1 MENFRPGTMERW
13 GFSWES
19 LHALNPKLIL
29 ARTSG
34 FGQKG
39 PYAQRPGFGT
49 VAEAM
54 SGFAHITGFPDG
66 PPTLPPFALA
76 DGISA
81 LCGTYA
87 VMMALYHRDVHDAPG
102 QEIDIAIYEPI
113 TMVLGPQPLEYD
125 QLGYV
130 QMRTGNAIPFAAPR
144 NAYRCKDGRYV
155 VISASAEN
163 IFKRVMRAVGREDLA
178 DDPRMV
184 TQAGR
189 VEHMA
194 ELDDAIQGW
203 IGEHSLEE
211 TTAHFEEHECALGP
225 IYDVAQFVAD
235 PHVQARETI
244 TTVEDDELGP
254 IRMQNV
260 IPRLNGSPGAI
271 RWAGPPMGKHT
282 DEVLEGIGY
291 DAAAIAA
298 LERQGRHLAFAMK
311 APPEH
316 CVFVFHEGYYA
327 YIGQHV
333 LQAEKYR
340 KTHARLREAGLPE
353 SVLSCTAYGEG
364 QEELALVHTPEYL
377 VDLRSGV
384 HTART
389 APSELPI
396 SEEIVNASFLA
407 TGGTLLAAREALE
420 RGRAVN
426 LTGGFH
432 HAFADQAEG
441 FCYVNDLAV
450 AVRVL
455 MKEGRH
461 QKSSRYRLRPAPGK
475 RHRRHLPA
483 RGGGV
488 HLLHPPGEHLS
499 AKEEK
504 QHRRRPLRPRH

>member
-1 MENFRPGTMERW
+1 MNETKKMPLEGVRVIDIGTLFAGPWIATYMADFGADVIKIEHPRGDSLRNFASQKDGVSLWWKLASRNKKSITCNISSPEGQEILRKLCEGADVLVENFRPGTMERW

-19 LHALNPKLIL
+19 LHALNPRLIL

-178 DDPRMV
+178 DDPRMI

-189 VEHMA
+189 VENMA
-194 ELDDAIQGW
+194 ELDGAIQLW
-203 IGEHSLEE
+203 IGEHTLEE
-211 TTAHFEEHECALGP
+211 TTAHFEKHECALGP
-225 IYDVAQFVAD
+225 IYDVAQFMAD

-271 RWAGPPMGKHT
+271 RWAGPSIGKHT

-291 DAAAIAA
+291 DASAISA
-298 LERQGRHLAFAMK
+298 LRDK
-311 APPEH
+311 
-316 CVFVFHEGYYA
+316 
-327 YIGQHV
+327 
-333 LQAEKYR
+333 
-340 KTHARLREAGLPE
+340 
-353 SVLSCTAYGEG
+353 
-364 QEELALVHTPEYL
+364 
-377 VDLRSGV
+377 GV
-384 HTART
+384 
-389 APSELPI
+389 I
-396 SEEIVNASFLA
+396 
-407 TGGTLLAAREALE
+407 
-420 RGRAVN
+420 
-426 LTGGFH
+426 
-432 HAFADQAEG
+432 
-441 FCYVNDLAV
+441 
-450 AVRVL
+450 
-455 MKEGRH
+455 
-461 QKSSRYRLRPAPGK
+461 
-475 RHRRHLPA
+475 
-483 RGGGV
+483 
-488 HLLHPPGEHLS
+488 
-499 AKEEK
+499 
-504 QHRRRPLRPRH
+504 

>member
-1 MENFRPGTMERW
+1 MNETKKMPLEGVRVIDIGTLFAGPWIATYMADFGADVIKIEHPRGDSLRNFASQKDGVSLWWKLASRNKKSITCNISSPEGQEILRKLCESADVLVENFRPGTMERW

-19 LHALNPKLIL
+19 LHALNPRLIL

-178 DDPRMV
+178 DDPRMI

-189 VEHMA
+189 VENMA
-194 ELDDAIQGW
+194 ELDGAIQLW
-203 IGEHSLEE
+203 IGEHTLDE
-211 TTAHFEEHECALGP
+211 TIAHFEKHECALGP
-225 IYDVAQFVAD
+225 IYDVAQFMAD

-254 IRMQNV
+254 IKMQNV

-271 RWAGPPMGKHT
+271 RWAGPSMGKHT

-291 DAAAIAA
+291 DASAISA
-298 LERQGRHLAFAMK
+298 LRDK
-311 APPEH
+311 
-316 CVFVFHEGYYA
+316 
-327 YIGQHV
+327 
-333 LQAEKYR
+333 
-340 KTHARLREAGLPE
+340 
-353 SVLSCTAYGEG
+353 
-364 QEELALVHTPEYL
+364 
-377 VDLRSGV
+377 GV
-384 HTART
+384 
-389 APSELPI
+389 I
-396 SEEIVNASFLA
+396 
-407 TGGTLLAAREALE
+407 
-420 RGRAVN
+420 
-426 LTGGFH
+426 
-432 HAFADQAEG
+432 
-441 FCYVNDLAV
+441 
-450 AVRVL
+450 
-455 MKEGRH
+455 
-461 QKSSRYRLRPAPGK
+461 
-475 RHRRHLPA
+475 
-483 RGGGV
+483 
-488 HLLHPPGEHLS
+488 
-499 AKEEK
+499 
-504 QHRRRPLRPRH
+504 

>member
-1 MENFRPGTMERW
+1 MSETKKMPLEGVRVIDIGTLFAGPWIATYMADFGAEVIKIEHPRGDSLRNFASQKDGVSLWWKLASRNKKSITCNISSPEGQEIVRKLCESADVLVENFRPGTMERW
-13 GFSWES
+13 GFSWEN
-19 LHALNPKLIL
+19 LHALNSKLIL

-49 VAEAM
+49 LAEAM

-163 IFKRVMRAVGREDLA
+163 IFKRVMRAVGREDLG

-189 VEHMA
+189 VENMA
-194 ELDDAIQGW
+194 ELDGAIQAW
-203 IGEHSLEE
+203 ISEHTLDE
-211 TTAHFEEHECALGP
+211 TITHFEKHECALGP
-225 IYDVAQFVAD
+225 IYDVAQFMAD

-244 TTVEDDELGP
+244 TTVEDEELGP
-254 IRMQNV
+254 IKMQNV
-260 IPRLNGSPGAI
+260 IPKLNGSPGTI

-291 DAAAIAA
+291 DSATIS
-298 LERQGRHLAFAMK
+298 G
-311 APPEH
+311 
-316 CVFVFHEGYYA
+316 
-327 YIGQHV
+327 
-333 LQAEKYR
+333 
-340 KTHARLREAGLPE
+340 LRDKG
-353 SVLSCTAYGEG
+353 
-364 QEELALVHTPEYL
+364 
-377 VDLRSGV
+377 
-384 HTART
+384 
-389 APSELPI
+389 
-396 SEEIVNASFLA
+396 IV
-407 TGGTLLAAREALE
+407 
-420 RGRAVN
+420 
-426 LTGGFH
+426 
-432 HAFADQAEG
+432 
-441 FCYVNDLAV
+441 
-450 AVRVL
+450 
-455 MKEGRH
+455 
-461 QKSSRYRLRPAPGK
+461 
-475 RHRRHLPA
+475 
-483 RGGGV
+483 
-488 HLLHPPGEHLS
+488 
-499 AKEEK
+499 
-504 QHRRRPLRPRH
+504 

>member
-1 MENFRPGTMERW
+1 MSEHKQMPLEGVRVIDIGTLFAGPWIATYMADFGADVIKIEHPRGDSLRNFASQKDGVSLWWKLASRNKKSITCNISSPEGQEVLRKLCENADVLVENFRPGTMERW

-49 VAEAM
+49 LAEAM

-144 NAYRCKDGRYV
+144 NAYRCKDERYV

-163 IFKRVMRAVGREDLA
+163 IFKRVMRAVGREDLG

-189 VEHMA
+189 VENMA
-194 ELDDAIQGW
+194 ELDGAIQAW
-203 IGEHSLEE
+203 ISEHTLEE
-211 TTAHFEEHECALGP
+211 TIAHFEKHECALGP
-225 IYDVAQFVAD
+225 IYDVAQFMAD
-235 PHVQARETI
+235 PQVQARETI
-244 TTVEDDELGP
+244 TTVEDEELGP
-254 IRMQNV
+254 IKMQNV

-291 DAAAIAA
+291 DDSAISA
-298 LERQGRHLAFAMK
+298 LRDKG
-311 APPEH
+311 
-316 CVFVFHEGYYA
+316 
-327 YIGQHV
+327 I
-333 LQAEKYR
+333 
-340 KTHARLREAGLPE
+340 
-353 SVLSCTAYGEG
+353 
-364 QEELALVHTPEYL
+364 
-377 VDLRSGV
+377 
-384 HTART
+384 
-389 APSELPI
+389 I
-396 SEEIVNASFLA
+396 
-407 TGGTLLAAREALE
+407 
-420 RGRAVN
+420 
-426 LTGGFH
+426 
-432 HAFADQAEG
+432 
-441 FCYVNDLAV
+441 
-450 AVRVL
+450 
-455 MKEGRH
+455 
-461 QKSSRYRLRPAPGK
+461 
-475 RHRRHLPA
+475 
-483 RGGGV
+483 
-488 HLLHPPGEHLS
+488 
-499 AKEEK
+499 
-504 QHRRRPLRPRH
+504 

>member
-1 MENFRPGTMERW
+1 MNETRKMPLEGVRVIDIGTLFAGPWIATYMADFGAEVIKIEHPRGDSLRNFASQKDGVSLWWKLASRNKKSITCNISSPEGQEILRKLCESADVLVENFRPGTMERW

-19 LHALNPKLIL
+19 LHALNPRLIL

-178 DDPRMV
+178 DDPRMI

-189 VEHMA
+189 VENMA
-194 ELDDAIQGW
+194 ELDGAIQLW
-203 IGEHSLEE
+203 IGEHTLDE
-211 TTAHFEEHECALGP
+211 TITHFEKHECALGP
-225 IYDVAQFVAD
+225 IYDVAQFMED

-271 RWAGPPMGKHT
+271 RWAGPSIGKHT

-291 DAAAIAA
+291 DASAISA
-298 LERQGRHLAFAMK
+298 LRDK
-311 APPEH
+311 
-316 CVFVFHEGYYA
+316 
-327 YIGQHV
+327 
-333 LQAEKYR
+333 
-340 KTHARLREAGLPE
+340 
-353 SVLSCTAYGEG
+353 
-364 QEELALVHTPEYL
+364 
-377 VDLRSGV
+377 GV
-384 HTART
+384 
-389 APSELPI
+389 I
-396 SEEIVNASFLA
+396 
-407 TGGTLLAAREALE
+407 
-420 RGRAVN
+420 
-426 LTGGFH
+426 
-432 HAFADQAEG
+432 
-441 FCYVNDLAV
+441 
-450 AVRVL
+450 
-455 MKEGRH
+455 
-461 QKSSRYRLRPAPGK
+461 
-475 RHRRHLPA
+475 
-483 RGGGV
+483 
-488 HLLHPPGEHLS
+488 
-499 AKEEK
+499 
-504 QHRRRPLRPRH
+504 

>member
-1 MENFRPGTMERW
+1 MPLEGVRVIDVGTLFAGPWIATYMADFGAEVIKIEHPRGDSLRNFASQKDGVSLWWKLASRNKKSITCNISSPEGQEVLRKLCEDADVLVENFRPGTMERW

-19 LHALNPKLIL
+19 LHALNPRLIL

-49 VAEAM
+49 LAEAM

-163 IFKRVMRAVGREDLA
+163 IFRRVMRAVGREDLA

-189 VEHMA
+189 VEHMN

-203 IGEHSLEE
+203 IGERTLDE
-211 TTAHFEEHECALGP
+211 TTAHFERHECALGP
-225 IYDVAQFVAD
+225 IYDVAQFMAD

-244 TTVEDDELGP
+244 TTVEDEELGP

-260 IPRLNGSPGAI
+260 IPRLNGSPGTI

-282 DEVLEGIGY
+282 DEVLESIGY
-291 DAAAIAA
+291 DGAAISA
-298 LERQGRHLAFAMK
+298 LRDK
-311 APPEH
+311 
-316 CVFVFHEGYYA
+316 
-327 YIGQHV
+327 
-333 LQAEKYR
+333 
-340 KTHARLREAGLPE
+340 
-353 SVLSCTAYGEG
+353 
-364 QEELALVHTPEYL
+364 
-377 VDLRSGV
+377 GV
-384 HTART
+384 
-389 APSELPI
+389 I
-396 SEEIVNASFLA
+396 
-407 TGGTLLAAREALE
+407 
-420 RGRAVN
+420 
-426 LTGGFH
+426 
-432 HAFADQAEG
+432 
-441 FCYVNDLAV
+441 
-450 AVRVL
+450 
-455 MKEGRH
+455 
-461 QKSSRYRLRPAPGK
+461 
-475 RHRRHLPA
+475 
-483 RGGGV
+483 
-488 HLLHPPGEHLS
+488 
-499 AKEEK
+499 
-504 QHRRRPLRPRH
+504 

>member
-1 MENFRPGTMERW
+1 MNETKKMPLEGVRVIDIGTLFAGPWIATYMADFGADVIKIEHPRGDSLRNFASQKDGVSLWWKLASRNKKSITCNISSPEGQEILRKLCESADVLVENFRPGTMERW
-13 GFSWES
+13 GLSWES
-19 LHALNPKLIL
+19 LHALNPRLIL

-144 NAYRCKDGRYV
+144 NAYRCKDDRYV

-163 IFKRVMRAVGREDLA
+163 IFKRVMRAVGREDLG

-194 ELDDAIQGW
+194 ELDGAIQGW
-203 IGEHSLEE
+203 IGGHTLEE
-211 TTAHFEEHECALGP
+211 TIAHFEEHECALGP
-225 IYDVAQFVAD
+225 IYDVAQFMAD

-260 IPRLNGSPGAI
+260 IPRLGGSPGAI

-291 DAAAIAA
+291 DVPAISA
-298 LERQGRHLAFAMK
+298 LRDK
-311 APPEH
+311 
-316 CVFVFHEGYYA
+316 
-327 YIGQHV
+327 
-333 LQAEKYR
+333 
-340 KTHARLREAGLPE
+340 
-353 SVLSCTAYGEG
+353 
-364 QEELALVHTPEYL
+364 
-377 VDLRSGV
+377 GV
-384 HTART
+384 
-389 APSELPI
+389 I
-396 SEEIVNASFLA
+396 
-407 TGGTLLAAREALE
+407 
-420 RGRAVN
+420 
-426 LTGGFH
+426 
-432 HAFADQAEG
+432 
-441 FCYVNDLAV
+441 
-450 AVRVL
+450 
-455 MKEGRH
+455 
-461 QKSSRYRLRPAPGK
+461 
-475 RHRRHLPA
+475 
-483 RGGGV
+483 
-488 HLLHPPGEHLS
+488 
-499 AKEEK
+499 
-504 QHRRRPLRPRH
+504 

>member
-1 MENFRPGTMERW
+1 MSEHKQMPLEGVRVIDIGTLFAGPWIATYMADFGADVIKIEHPRGDSLRNFASQKDGVSLWWKLASRNKKSITCNISSPEGQEILRKLCENADVLVENFRPGTMERW

-49 VAEAM
+49 LAEAM

-163 IFKRVMRAVGREDLA
+163 IFKRVMRAVGREDLG

-189 VEHMA
+189 VEHMV
-194 ELDDAIQGW
+194 ELDGAIQAW
-203 IGEHSLEE
+203 IGGHTLEE
-211 TTAHFEEHECALGP
+211 TIAHFEKHECALGP
-225 IYDVAQFVAD
+225 IYDVAQFMAD
-235 PHVQARETI
+235 PQVQARETI
-244 TTVEDDELGP
+244 TTVEDEELGP
-254 IRMQNV
+254 IKMQNV

-291 DAAAIAA
+291 DDSAISA
-298 LERQGRHLAFAMK
+298 LRDKG
-311 APPEH
+311 
-316 CVFVFHEGYYA
+316 
-327 YIGQHV
+327 I
-333 LQAEKYR
+333 
-340 KTHARLREAGLPE
+340 
-353 SVLSCTAYGEG
+353 
-364 QEELALVHTPEYL
+364 
-377 VDLRSGV
+377 
-384 HTART
+384 
-389 APSELPI
+389 I
-396 SEEIVNASFLA
+396 
-407 TGGTLLAAREALE
+407 
-420 RGRAVN
+420 
-426 LTGGFH
+426 
-432 HAFADQAEG
+432 
-441 FCYVNDLAV
+441 
-450 AVRVL
+450 
-455 MKEGRH
+455 
-461 QKSSRYRLRPAPGK
+461 
-475 RHRRHLPA
+475 
-483 RGGGV
+483 
-488 HLLHPPGEHLS
+488 
-499 AKEEK
+499 
-504 QHRRRPLRPRH
+504 

>member
-1 MENFRPGTMERW
+1 MNETQKMPLEGVRVIDIGTLFAGPWIATYMADFGADVIKIEHPRGDSLRNFASQKDGVSLWWKLASRNKKSITCNISSPEGQEILRKLCESADVLVENFRPGTMERW

-163 IFKRVMRAVGREDLA
+163 IFKRVMRAVGREDLG
-178 DDPRMV
+178 DDPRMI

-189 VEHMA
+189 VANMA
-194 ELDDAIQGW
+194 ELDDAIQLW
-203 IGEHSLEE
+203 IGEHTLEE

-225 IYDVAQFVAD
+225 IYDVAQFMAD

-271 RWAGPPMGKHT
+271 RWAGPSMGKHT

-291 DAAAIAA
+291 DASAISA
-298 LERQGRHLAFAMK
+298 LRDK
-311 APPEH
+311 
-316 CVFVFHEGYYA
+316 
-327 YIGQHV
+327 
-333 LQAEKYR
+333 
-340 KTHARLREAGLPE
+340 
-353 SVLSCTAYGEG
+353 
-364 QEELALVHTPEYL
+364 
-377 VDLRSGV
+377 GV
-384 HTART
+384 
-389 APSELPI
+389 I
-396 SEEIVNASFLA
+396 
-407 TGGTLLAAREALE
+407 
-420 RGRAVN
+420 
-426 LTGGFH
+426 
-432 HAFADQAEG
+432 
-441 FCYVNDLAV
+441 
-450 AVRVL
+450 
-455 MKEGRH
+455 
-461 QKSSRYRLRPAPGK
+461 
-475 RHRRHLPA
+475 
-483 RGGGV
+483 
-488 HLLHPPGEHLS
+488 
-499 AKEEK
+499 
-504 QHRRRPLRPRH
+504 

>member
-1 MENFRPGTMERW
+1 MNETRKMPLEGVRVIDIGTLFAGPWIATYMADFGADVIKIEHPRGDSLRNFASQKDGVSLWWKLASRNKKSITCNISSPEGQEILRKLCESADVLVENFRPGTMERW

-19 LHALNPKLIL
+19 LHALNPRLIL

-144 NAYRCKDGRYV
+144 NAYRCRDGRYV

-178 DDPRMV
+178 DDPRMI

-189 VEHMA
+189 VENMA
-194 ELDDAIQGW
+194 ELDGAIQLW
-203 IGEHSLEE
+203 IGEHTLEE
-211 TTAHFEEHECALGP
+211 TIAHFEEHECALGP
-225 IYDVAQFVAD
+225 IYDVAQFMED

-271 RWAGPPMGKHT
+271 RWAGPSIGKHT

-291 DAAAIAA
+291 DASAISA
-298 LERQGRHLAFAMK
+298 LRDK
-311 APPEH
+311 
-316 CVFVFHEGYYA
+316 
-327 YIGQHV
+327 
-333 LQAEKYR
+333 
-340 KTHARLREAGLPE
+340 
-353 SVLSCTAYGEG
+353 
-364 QEELALVHTPEYL
+364 
-377 VDLRSGV
+377 GV
-384 HTART
+384 
-389 APSELPI
+389 I
-396 SEEIVNASFLA
+396 
-407 TGGTLLAAREALE
+407 
-420 RGRAVN
+420 
-426 LTGGFH
+426 
-432 HAFADQAEG
+432 
-441 FCYVNDLAV
+441 
-450 AVRVL
+450 
-455 MKEGRH
+455 
-461 QKSSRYRLRPAPGK
+461 
-475 RHRRHLPA
+475 
-483 RGGGV
+483 
-488 HLLHPPGEHLS
+488 
-499 AKEEK
+499 
-504 QHRRRPLRPRH
+504 

>member
-1 MENFRPGTMERW
+1 MSEHKQMPLEGVRVIDIGTLFAGPWIATYMADFGADVIKIEHPRGDSLRNFASQKDGVSLWWKLASRNKKSITCNISSPEGQEVLRKLCENADVLVENFRPGTMERW

-49 VAEAM
+49 LAEAM

-144 NAYRCKDGRYV
+144 NAYRCKDERYV

-163 IFKRVMRAVGREDLA
+163 IFKRVMRAVGREDLG

-189 VEHMA
+189 VENMA
-194 ELDDAIQGW
+194 ELDGAIQAW
-203 IGEHSLEE
+203 IGEHTLEE
-211 TTAHFEEHECALGP
+211 TIAHFEKHECALGP
-225 IYDVAQFVAD
+225 IYDVAQFMAD
-235 PHVQARETI
+235 PQVQARETI
-244 TTVEDDELGP
+244 TTVEDEELGP
-254 IRMQNV
+254 IKMQNV
-260 IPRLNGSPGAI
+260 IPRLNGSPGTI

-291 DAAAIAA
+291 DDSAISA
-298 LERQGRHLAFAMK
+298 LRDKG
-311 APPEH
+311 
-316 CVFVFHEGYYA
+316 
-327 YIGQHV
+327 I
-333 LQAEKYR
+333 
-340 KTHARLREAGLPE
+340 
-353 SVLSCTAYGEG
+353 
-364 QEELALVHTPEYL
+364 
-377 VDLRSGV
+377 
-384 HTART
+384 
-389 APSELPI
+389 I
-396 SEEIVNASFLA
+396 
-407 TGGTLLAAREALE
+407 
-420 RGRAVN
+420 
-426 LTGGFH
+426 
-432 HAFADQAEG
+432 
-441 FCYVNDLAV
+441 
-450 AVRVL
+450 
-455 MKEGRH
+455 
-461 QKSSRYRLRPAPGK
+461 
-475 RHRRHLPA
+475 
-483 RGGGV
+483 
-488 HLLHPPGEHLS
+488 
-499 AKEEK
+499 
-504 QHRRRPLRPRH
+504 

>member
-1 MENFRPGTMERW
+1 MSEHKKMPLEGVRVIDIGTLFAGPWIATYMADFGADVIKIEHPRGDSLRNFASQKDGVSLWWKLASRNKKSITCNISSPEGQEILRKLCESADVLVENFRPGTMERW
-13 GFSWES
+13 GLSWES

-49 VAEAM
+49 LAEAM

-144 NAYRCKDGRYV
+144 NAYRCQDGRYV

-189 VEHMA
+189 VANMT

-203 IGEHSLEE
+203 IGEHTLDE
-211 TTAHFEEHECALGP
+211 TIAHFEEHECALGP
-225 IYDVAQFVAD
+225 IYDVAQFMAD

-244 TTVEDDELGP
+244 TTVEDEELGP

-260 IPRLNGSPGAI
+260 IPRLNGSPGTI

-291 DAAAIAA
+291 DGAAIA
-298 LERQGRHLAFAMK
+298 
-311 APPEH
+311 
-316 CVFVFHEGYYA
+316 
-327 YIGQHV
+327 
-333 LQAEKYR
+333 
-340 KTHARLREAGLPE
+340 
-353 SVLSCTAYGEG
+353 
-364 QEELALVHTPEYL
+364 
-377 VDLRSGV
+377 DLRDKGV
-384 HTART
+384 
-389 APSELPI
+389 I
-396 SEEIVNASFLA
+396 
-407 TGGTLLAAREALE
+407 
-420 RGRAVN
+420 
-426 LTGGFH
+426 
-432 HAFADQAEG
+432 
-441 FCYVNDLAV
+441 
-450 AVRVL
+450 
-455 MKEGRH
+455 
-461 QKSSRYRLRPAPGK
+461 
-475 RHRRHLPA
+475 
-483 RGGGV
+483 
-488 HLLHPPGEHLS
+488 
-499 AKEEK
+499 
-504 QHRRRPLRPRH
+504 

>member
-1 MENFRPGTMERW
+1 MNETKKMPLEGVRVIDIGTLFAGPWIATYMADFGADVIKIEHPRGDSLRNFASQKDGVSLWWKLASRNKKSITCNISSPEGQEVLRKLCENADVLVENFRPGTMERW

-49 VAEAM
+49 LAEAM

-144 NAYRCKDGRYV
+144 NAYRCKDERYV

-163 IFKRVMRAVGREDLA
+163 IFKRVMRAVGREDLG

-189 VEHMA
+189 VENMA
-194 ELDDAIQGW
+194 ELDGAIQAW
-203 IGEHSLEE
+203 IGEHTLEE
-211 TTAHFEEHECALGP
+211 TIAHFEKHECALGP
-225 IYDVAQFVAD
+225 IYDVAQFMAD
-235 PHVQARETI
+235 PQVQARETI
-244 TTVEDDELGP
+244 TTVEDEELGP
-254 IRMQNV
+254 IKMQNV
-260 IPRLNGSPGAI
+260 IPRLNGSPGTI

-291 DAAAIAA
+291 DDSAISA
-298 LERQGRHLAFAMK
+298 LRDKG
-311 APPEH
+311 
-316 CVFVFHEGYYA
+316 
-327 YIGQHV
+327 I
-333 LQAEKYR
+333 
-340 KTHARLREAGLPE
+340 
-353 SVLSCTAYGEG
+353 
-364 QEELALVHTPEYL
+364 
-377 VDLRSGV
+377 
-384 HTART
+384 
-389 APSELPI
+389 I
-396 SEEIVNASFLA
+396 
-407 TGGTLLAAREALE
+407 
-420 RGRAVN
+420 
-426 LTGGFH
+426 
-432 HAFADQAEG
+432 
-441 FCYVNDLAV
+441 
-450 AVRVL
+450 
-455 MKEGRH
+455 
-461 QKSSRYRLRPAPGK
+461 
-475 RHRRHLPA
+475 
-483 RGGGV
+483 
-488 HLLHPPGEHLS
+488 
-499 AKEEK
+499 
-504 QHRRRPLRPRH
+504 

>member
-1 MENFRPGTMERW
+1 MSEHQKMPLEGVRVIDIGTLFAGPWIATYMADFGAEVIKIEHPRGDSLRNFASQKDGVSLWWKLASRNKKSITCNISSPEGQEILRKLCEDADVLVENFRPGTMERW

-49 VAEAM
+49 LAEAM

-144 NAYRCKDGRYV
+144 NAYRCRDGRYV

-163 IFKRVMRAVGREDLA
+163 IFKRVMRAVGREDLS
-178 DDPRMV
+178 DDPRMI

-203 IGEHSLEE
+203 IGEHTLDE
-211 TTAHFEEHECALGP
+211 TIAHFEQHECALGP
-225 IYDVAQFVAD
+225 IYDVAQFMAD
-235 PHVQARETI
+235 PQVQARETI
-244 TTVEDDELGP
+244 TTVEDEELGP

-291 DAAAIAA
+291 DGAAISS
-298 LERQGRHLAFAMK
+298 
-311 APPEH
+311 
-316 CVFVFHEGYYA
+316 
-327 YIGQHV
+327 
-333 LQAEKYR
+333 
-340 KTHARLREAGLPE
+340 LR
-353 SVLSCTAYGEG
+353 
-364 QEELALVHTPEYL
+364 
-377 VDLRSGV
+377 DKGV
-384 HTART
+384 
-389 APSELPI
+389 I
-396 SEEIVNASFLA
+396 
-407 TGGTLLAAREALE
+407 
-420 RGRAVN
+420 
-426 LTGGFH
+426 
-432 HAFADQAEG
+432 
-441 FCYVNDLAV
+441 
-450 AVRVL
+450 
-455 MKEGRH
+455 
-461 QKSSRYRLRPAPGK
+461 
-475 RHRRHLPA
+475 
-483 RGGGV
+483 
-488 HLLHPPGEHLS
+488 
-499 AKEEK
+499 
-504 QHRRRPLRPRH
+504 

>member
-1 MENFRPGTMERW
+1 MSEHKQMPLEGVRVIDIGTLFAGPWIATYMADFGADVIKIEHPRGDSLRNFASQKDGVSLWWKLASRNKKSITCNISSPEGQEILRKLCENADVLVENFRPGTMERW

-49 VAEAM
+49 LAEAM

-163 IFKRVMRAVGREDLA
+163 IFKRVMRAVGREDLG

-189 VEHMA
+189 VENMA
-194 ELDDAIQGW
+194 ELDGAIQAW
-203 IGEHSLEE
+203 IGGHTLEE
-211 TTAHFEEHECALGP
+211 TIAHFEKHECALGP
-225 IYDVAQFVAD
+225 IYDVAQFMAD
-235 PHVQARETI
+235 PQVQARETI
-244 TTVEDDELGP
+244 TTVEDEELGP
-254 IRMQNV
+254 IKMQNV

-291 DAAAIAA
+291 DDSAISA
-298 LERQGRHLAFAMK
+298 LRDKG
-311 APPEH
+311 
-316 CVFVFHEGYYA
+316 
-327 YIGQHV
+327 I
-333 LQAEKYR
+333 
-340 KTHARLREAGLPE
+340 
-353 SVLSCTAYGEG
+353 
-364 QEELALVHTPEYL
+364 
-377 VDLRSGV
+377 
-384 HTART
+384 
-389 APSELPI
+389 I
-396 SEEIVNASFLA
+396 
-407 TGGTLLAAREALE
+407 
-420 RGRAVN
+420 
-426 LTGGFH
+426 
-432 HAFADQAEG
+432 
-441 FCYVNDLAV
+441 
-450 AVRVL
+450 
-455 MKEGRH
+455 
-461 QKSSRYRLRPAPGK
+461 
-475 RHRRHLPA
+475 
-483 RGGGV
+483 
-488 HLLHPPGEHLS
+488 
-499 AKEEK
+499 
-504 QHRRRPLRPRH
+504 

>member
-1 MENFRPGTMERW
+1 MNETKKMPLEGVRVIDIGTLFAGPWIATYMADFGAEVIKIEHPRGDSLRNFASQKDGVSLWWKLASRNKKTITCNISSPEGQDIVRKLCESADVLVENFRPGTMERW

-49 VAEAM
+49 LAEAM

-102 QEIDIAIYEPI
+102 REIDIAIYEPI

-144 NAYRCKDGRYV
+144 NAYRCRDGRYV

-163 IFKRVMRAVGREDLA
+163 IFKRVMRAVGREDLG
-178 DDPRMV
+178 DDPRMI

-189 VEHMA
+189 VENMK
-194 ELDDAIQGW
+194 ELDDVIQGW
-203 IGEHSLEE
+203 IGEHTLDE
-211 TTAHFEEHECALGP
+211 TIAHFEKHECALGP
-225 IYDVAQFVAD
+225 IYDVAQFMED

-244 TTVEDDELGP
+244 TTVEDEELGP

-260 IPRLNGSPGAI
+260 IPRLNGSPGQV

-291 DAAAIAA
+291 DNAAISA
-298 LERQGRHLAFAMK
+298 LRDKG
-311 APPEH
+311 
-316 CVFVFHEGYYA
+316 
-327 YIGQHV
+327 I
-333 LQAEKYR
+333 
-340 KTHARLREAGLPE
+340 
-353 SVLSCTAYGEG
+353 
-364 QEELALVHTPEYL
+364 
-377 VDLRSGV
+377 
-384 HTART
+384 
-389 APSELPI
+389 I
-396 SEEIVNASFLA
+396 
-407 TGGTLLAAREALE
+407 
-420 RGRAVN
+420 
-426 LTGGFH
+426 
-432 HAFADQAEG
+432 
-441 FCYVNDLAV
+441 
-450 AVRVL
+450 
-455 MKEGRH
+455 
-461 QKSSRYRLRPAPGK
+461 
-475 RHRRHLPA
+475 
-483 RGGGV
+483 
-488 HLLHPPGEHLS
+488 
-499 AKEEK
+499 
-504 QHRRRPLRPRH
+504 

>member
-1 MENFRPGTMERW
+1 MNEHKKMPLEGVRVIDIGTLFAGPWIATYMADFGADVIKIEHPRGDSLRNFASQKDGVSLWWKLASRNKKSITCNISSPEGQEILRKLCESADVLVENFRPGTMERW

-163 IFKRVMRAVGREDLA
+163 IFKRVMRAVGREDLG

-189 VEHMA
+189 VENMA
-194 ELDDAIQGW
+194 ELDGAIQAW
-203 IGEHSLEE
+203 IAEHTLDE
-211 TTAHFEEHECALGP
+211 TIAHFEKHECALGP
-225 IYDVAQFVAD
+225 IYDVAQFMAD

-244 TTVEDDELGP
+244 TTVEDEELGP
-254 IRMQNV
+254 IKMQNV
-260 IPRLNGSPGAI
+260 IPRLNGSPGTI

-291 DAAAIAA
+291 DASAI
-298 LERQGRHLAFAMK
+298 
-311 APPEH
+311 
-316 CVFVFHEGYYA
+316 
-327 YIGQHV
+327 
-333 LQAEKYR
+333 
-340 KTHARLREAGLPE
+340 
-353 SVLSCTAYGEG
+353 SVLR
-364 QEELALVHTPEYL
+364 
-377 VDLRSGV
+377 DKGV
-384 HTART
+384 
-389 APSELPI
+389 I
-396 SEEIVNASFLA
+396 
-407 TGGTLLAAREALE
+407 
-420 RGRAVN
+420 
-426 LTGGFH
+426 
-432 HAFADQAEG
+432 
-441 FCYVNDLAV
+441 
-450 AVRVL
+450 
-455 MKEGRH
+455 
-461 QKSSRYRLRPAPGK
+461 
-475 RHRRHLPA
+475 
-483 RGGGV
+483 
-488 HLLHPPGEHLS
+488 
-499 AKEEK
+499 
-504 QHRRRPLRPRH
+504 

>member
-1 MENFRPGTMERW
+1 MNETKKMPLEGVRVIDIGTLFAGPWIATYMADFGADVIKIEHPRGDSLRNFASQKDGVSLWWKLASRNKKSITCNISSPEGQEILRKLCENADVLVENFRPGTMERW
-13 GFSWES
+13 GLSWES

-49 VAEAM
+49 LAEAM

-163 IFKRVMRAVGREDLA
+163 IFKRVMRAVGREDLGS
-178 DDPRMV
+178 DPRMI

-189 VEHMA
+189 VEHMN

-203 IGEHSLEE
+203 IGERTLEE
-211 TTAHFEEHECALGP
+211 TTAHFEKHECALGP
-225 IYDVAQFVAD
+225 IYDVAQFMAD
-235 PHVQARETI
+235 PQVQARETI
-244 TTVEDDELGP
+244 TTVEDEELGP

-260 IPRLNGSPGAI
+260 IPRLNGSPGAV

-291 DAAAIAA
+291 DGAAIA
-298 LERQGRHLAFAMK
+298 G
-311 APPEH
+311 
-316 CVFVFHEGYYA
+316 
-327 YIGQHV
+327 
-333 LQAEKYR
+333 
-340 KTHARLREAGLPE
+340 LR
-353 SVLSCTAYGEG
+353 
-364 QEELALVHTPEYL
+364 
-377 VDLRSGV
+377 DKGV
-384 HTART
+384 
-389 APSELPI
+389 I
-396 SEEIVNASFLA
+396 
-407 TGGTLLAAREALE
+407 
-420 RGRAVN
+420 
-426 LTGGFH
+426 
-432 HAFADQAEG
+432 
-441 FCYVNDLAV
+441 
-450 AVRVL
+450 
-455 MKEGRH
+455 
-461 QKSSRYRLRPAPGK
+461 
-475 RHRRHLPA
+475 
-483 RGGGV
+483 
-488 HLLHPPGEHLS
+488 
-499 AKEEK
+499 
-504 QHRRRPLRPRH
+504 

>member
-1 MENFRPGTMERW
+1 MSEHKQMPLEGVRVIDIGTLFAGPWIATYMADFGADVIKIEHPRGDSLRNFASQKDGVSLWWKLASRNKKSITCNISSPEGQEVLRKLCENADVLVENFRPGTMERW

-39 PYAQRPGFGT
+39 PYAKRPGFGT
-49 VAEAM
+49 LAEAM

-144 NAYRCKDGRYV
+144 NAYRCKDERYV

-163 IFKRVMRAVGREDLA
+163 IFKRVMRAVGREDLG

-189 VEHMA
+189 VENMA
-194 ELDDAIQGW
+194 ELDGAIQAW
-203 IGEHSLEE
+203 IGEHTLEE
-211 TTAHFEEHECALGP
+211 TIAHFEKHECALGP
-225 IYDVAQFVAD
+225 IYDVAQFMAD
-235 PHVQARETI
+235 PQVQARETI
-244 TTVEDDELGP
+244 TTVEDEELGP
-254 IRMQNV
+254 IKMQNV
-260 IPRLNGSPGAI
+260 IPRLNGSPGTI

-291 DAAAIAA
+291 DDSAISA
-298 LERQGRHLAFAMK
+298 LRDKG
-311 APPEH
+311 
-316 CVFVFHEGYYA
+316 
-327 YIGQHV
+327 I
-333 LQAEKYR
+333 
-340 KTHARLREAGLPE
+340 
-353 SVLSCTAYGEG
+353 
-364 QEELALVHTPEYL
+364 
-377 VDLRSGV
+377 
-384 HTART
+384 
-389 APSELPI
+389 I
-396 SEEIVNASFLA
+396 
-407 TGGTLLAAREALE
+407 
-420 RGRAVN
+420 
-426 LTGGFH
+426 
-432 HAFADQAEG
+432 
-441 FCYVNDLAV
+441 
-450 AVRVL
+450 
-455 MKEGRH
+455 
-461 QKSSRYRLRPAPGK
+461 
-475 RHRRHLPA
+475 
-483 RGGGV
+483 
-488 HLLHPPGEHLS
+488 
-499 AKEEK
+499 
-504 QHRRRPLRPRH
+504 

>member
-1 MENFRPGTMERW
+1 MNETKKMPLEGVRVIDIGTLFAGPWIATYMADFGAEVIKIEHPRGDSLRNFASQKDGVSLWWKLASRNKKSITCNISSPEGQEILRKLCENADVLVENFRPGTMERW

-163 IFKRVMRAVGREDLA
+163 IFKRVMRAVGREDLG

-189 VEHMA
+189 VAHMA
-194 ELDDAIQGW
+194 ELDDAIQLW
-203 IGEHSLEE
+203 IGEHTLEE
-211 TTAHFEEHECALGP
+211 TIAHFEEHECALGP
-225 IYDVAQFVAD
+225 IYDVAQFMAD

-254 IRMQNV
+254 IKMQNV
-260 IPRLNGSPGAI
+260 IPRLGGSPGAI

-291 DAAAIAA
+291 DASALAA
-298 LERQGRHLAFAMK
+298 LRDK
-311 APPEH
+311 
-316 CVFVFHEGYYA
+316 
-327 YIGQHV
+327 
-333 LQAEKYR
+333 
-340 KTHARLREAGLPE
+340 
-353 SVLSCTAYGEG
+353 
-364 QEELALVHTPEYL
+364 
-377 VDLRSGV
+377 GV
-384 HTART
+384 
-389 APSELPI
+389 I
-396 SEEIVNASFLA
+396 
-407 TGGTLLAAREALE
+407 
-420 RGRAVN
+420 
-426 LTGGFH
+426 
-432 HAFADQAEG
+432 
-441 FCYVNDLAV
+441 
-450 AVRVL
+450 
-455 MKEGRH
+455 
-461 QKSSRYRLRPAPGK
+461 
-475 RHRRHLPA
+475 
-483 RGGGV
+483 
-488 HLLHPPGEHLS
+488 
-499 AKEEK
+499 
-504 QHRRRPLRPRH
+504 

>member
-1 MENFRPGTMERW
+1 MNETRKMPLEGVRVIDIGTLFAGPWIATYMADFGAEVIKIEHPRGDSLRNFASQKDGVSLWWKLASRNKKSITCNISSPEGQEILRKLCESADVLVENFRPGTMERW
-13 GFSWES
+13 GFSWEN
-19 LHALNPKLIL
+19 LHALNPRLIL

-178 DDPRMV
+178 DDPRMI

-189 VEHMA
+189 VENMA
-194 ELDDAIQGW
+194 ELDGAIQLW
-203 IGEHSLEE
+203 IGEHTLDE
-211 TTAHFEEHECALGP
+211 TITHFEEHECALGP
-225 IYDVAQFVAD
+225 IYDVAQFMED

-271 RWAGPPMGKHT
+271 RWAGPAIGKHT

-291 DAAAIAA
+291 DASAISA
-298 LERQGRHLAFAMK
+298 LRDK
-311 APPEH
+311 
-316 CVFVFHEGYYA
+316 
-327 YIGQHV
+327 
-333 LQAEKYR
+333 
-340 KTHARLREAGLPE
+340 
-353 SVLSCTAYGEG
+353 
-364 QEELALVHTPEYL
+364 
-377 VDLRSGV
+377 GV
-384 HTART
+384 
-389 APSELPI
+389 I
-396 SEEIVNASFLA
+396 
-407 TGGTLLAAREALE
+407 
-420 RGRAVN
+420 
-426 LTGGFH
+426 
-432 HAFADQAEG
+432 
-441 FCYVNDLAV
+441 
-450 AVRVL
+450 
-455 MKEGRH
+455 
-461 QKSSRYRLRPAPGK
+461 
-475 RHRRHLPA
+475 
-483 RGGGV
+483 
-488 HLLHPPGEHLS
+488 
-499 AKEEK
+499 
-504 QHRRRPLRPRH
+504 